1 MSAQSLTLYQIEEGL
16 LQLLQLRDDVAD
28 EVRVTPED
36 EAERSQALDAMDE
49 EIAEYVARE
58 VVKCD
63 NIAGLIRECHQRA
76 ETLKAEEKR
85 IAGLRKRWEDREQRV
100 KDRAAEVMAMQAPK
114 GVTEDDWRQ
123 KIAAATQGTVLKR
136 ITGKSSELKLC
147 KSLGSVEVTDTTL
160 LPLELKHVTIEIS
173 GEAWAQFT
181 ALLNDAAGQVLRD
194 LRHSSIVM
202 SPDKRAIGAVLK
214 SKKSCERCNGML
226 TDPGYDVARACVV
239 CGGSGTVPGTVPGAR
254 LIQDSV
260 HLRLG

>member
-28 EVRVTPED
+28 ECHVIEDVTETRLQQLEVID
-36 EAERSQALDAMDE
+36 K

-58 VVKCD
+58 VVKVD

-85 IAGLRKRWEDREQRV
+85 IAGLRKRWEEREQRV
-100 KDRAAEVMAMQAPK
+100 KDRAAEVMAMQVEPA
-114 GVTEDDWRQ
+114 T
-123 KIAAATQGTVLKR
+123 IAAATQGTVLKR

-147 KSLGSVEVTDTTL
+147 KSPGSVEVTDMSL
-160 LPLELKHVTIEIS
+160 LPESLQSVTVTMPLQSWDLICEETKTDWGELFPIAK
-173 GEAWAQFT
+173 Q
-181 ALLNDAAGQVLRD
+181 
-194 LRHSSIVM
+194 
-202 SPDKRAIGAVLK
+202 PDKRAIGAVLK
-214 SKKSCERCNGML
+214 STATCERCGG
-226 TDPGYDVARACVV
+226 TGETCPSGPSDAPIVQCSA

-254 LIQDSV
+254 LINDSV